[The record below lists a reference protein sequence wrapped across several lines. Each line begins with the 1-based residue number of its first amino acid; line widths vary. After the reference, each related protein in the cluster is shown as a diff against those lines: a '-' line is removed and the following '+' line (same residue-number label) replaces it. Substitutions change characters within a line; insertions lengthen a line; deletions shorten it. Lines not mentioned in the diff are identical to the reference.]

1 MLPTASRCLRRVSPI
16 HVRCLTVDH
25 IYNPRINSPSSQV
38 WKFKANPRAEQ
49 QNSRALKK
57 SSLEVSSD
65 VRSNFARCLEAAARL
80 KLDGTPPD
88 LRTYSA
94 LMTSASEAGLWK
106 YAWAILDDML
116 LMGIKPTVEIFN
128 HLIHAHRHRASPVLW
143 KALDKMNELGVQ
155 PNSVTYS
162 FLINMFTADGN
173 LELALRYFHEMKSL
187 KLMPSAKSVQTLV
200 LLAADLSLAR
210 LAIDIADWYESAATK
225 SMGQHVWMK
234 CLVASAQEYYGD
246 GVTRCWKIIVGKM
259 NLTPDEGVCLA
270 VLNAAARHGLTDL
283 ATDVLRVLKSG
294 GVEWQEHH
302 FAAVVEAFC
311 SSSQVKEA
319 MITLSI
325 MRNSNIP
332 PNLKT
337 TRPILEAIS
346 ASTEELDNTWQLI
359 DEIHEERKEVDTAAL
374 NVVLQASVL
383 LGDLQRAMGS
393 YKSFSEYG
401 ASPDIETFN
410 TLLDASIASKHRQ
423 LGDTLLDE
431 MKAAEVLPDGETFE
445 KMIQLCLTQETY
457 EDAFFYLEEMK
468 AASHVPPLRTYV
480 KIIRRCLKEGDPR
493 FKMAVEEMGEI
504 GYAIPDLLKRDIAKY
519 TDGRP
524 KNAEDIET
532 VSPEEAYSY

>member
-1 MLPTASRCLRRVSPI
+1 
-16 HVRCLTVDH
+16 
-25 IYNPRINSPSSQV
+25 
-38 WKFKANPRAEQ
+38 
-49 QNSRALKK
+49 
-57 SSLEVSSD
+57 
-65 VRSNFARCLEAAARL
+65 
-80 KLDGTPPD
+80 
-88 LRTYSA
+88 
-94 LMTSASEAGLWK
+94 
-106 YAWAILDDML
+106 
-116 LMGIKPTVEIFN
+116 
-128 HLIHAHRHRASPVLW
+128 
-143 KALDKMNELGVQ
+143 
-155 PNSVTYS
+155 
-162 FLINMFTADGN
+162 
-173 LELALRYFHEMKSL
+173 
-187 KLMPSAKSVQTLV
+187 
-200 LLAADLSLAR
+200 
-210 LAIDIADWYESAATK
+210 
-225 SMGQHVWMK
+225 
-234 CLVASAQEYYGD
+234 
-246 GVTRCWKIIVGKM
+246 M

-431 MKAAEVLPDGETFE
+431 MKAAGVLPDGETFE